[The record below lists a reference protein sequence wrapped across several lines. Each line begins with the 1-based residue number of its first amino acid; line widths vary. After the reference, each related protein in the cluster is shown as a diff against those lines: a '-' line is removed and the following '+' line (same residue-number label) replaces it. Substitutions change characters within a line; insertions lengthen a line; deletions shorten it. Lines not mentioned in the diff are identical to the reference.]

1 MKARNTSLCAGTE
14 IGNVD
19 AEAKATVIEAEK
31 DIILIAERLIN
42 EQDATKKETNPV
54 EIIPE

>member
-1 MKARNTSLCAGTE
+1 VKDRNTSLCAGTG

-19 AEAKATVIEAEK
+19 AEAKAMVIEAEK